1 MTILFIGDPH
11 LQINRFD
18 LAKQFL
24 KWLNETISRVK
35 PDLVVNLGDTFDTH
49 AVLRVEILTEF
60 VQHLEYVHALGI
72 PYAYLLGN
80 HDMYKPKDAK
90 YHALRHF
97 VGKMKHVHIVDEVQD
112 LFGMTFV
119 PYQPDPSKFP
129 KKTLPIC
136 VAHQTFIGAD
146 YGSIAT
152 KDGVDAATIEGCEL
166 VISGHI
172 HTRHT
177 IPPRDIGRASVSY
190 PGSPFSQSSE
200 DIDQVKGLLL
210 FDTTTY
216 TESFIEC
223 PLPRWRGVRY
233 EVGPLFNIETL
244 YEDLSDCLSAGSKD
258 HWTIEISGTKAEL
271 GSYLDS
277 DKHKALV
284 SGIDVNIIPKYLD
297 KEKRKLRI
305 EARSMEQIITDY
317 IARVYSGS
325 LDKEVL
331 LAKALELSKRGQNDK
346 NM

>member
-1 MTILFIGDPH
+1 MARVLFIGDPH

-24 KWLNETISRVK
+24 KWLNETIRDLR

-49 AVLRVEILTEF
+49 AVLRAEILTEF
-60 VQHLEYVHALGI
+60 VWHLEYVYAEGI
-72 PYAYLLGN
+72 PYVYLLGN

-97 VGKMKHVHIVDEVQD
+97 VGKMRHVHIVDEVQD

-172 HTRHT
+172 HTRHA

-200 DIDQVKGLLL
+200 DIDQVKGLTL
-210 FDTTTY
+210 FDTDTY
-216 TESFIEC
+216 EETFIEC
-223 PLPRWRGVRY
+223 PLPRWRGLRY
-233 EVGPLFNIETL
+233 DIGQLFGVEALHT
-244 YEDLSDCLSAGSKD
+244 DLSSVLAESKD
-258 HWTIEISGTKAEL
+258 HWTIELNGTKTEIS
-271 GSYLDS
+271 SYLDS
-277 DKHKALV
+277 EKHAKLV
-284 SGIDVNIIPKYLD
+284 NGVDVTFIPKYTD

-305 EARSMEQIITDY
+305 EARSMNQIVSDY
-317 IARVYSGS
+317 IAKVYSGS
-325 LDKEVL
+325 LDKDL
-331 LAKALELSKRGQNDK
+331 LRTKALDLIKQSTSGQ
-346 NM
+346 